1 MNKGKHGRYWLSK
14 RNIYRRPGEL
24 YLTRY
29 VLFRTPII
37 SAYIH
42 CFHISDYPTLH
53 DHPANFLSIPLTKGY
68 WEHLP
73 DGTTL
78 DRKPFR
84 PKFRTAEEFHR
95 VELKPGTS
103 GKVWAFFMF
112 FRRRR
117 EWGFMTRRGWMH
129 HEDYQI
135 VLCSEHR
142 QRTDIDSELGEYT

>member
-1 MNKGKHGRYWLSK
+1 MDKGNYERNWLSK
-14 RNIYRRPGEL
+14 IDIYRRPGEL

-29 VLFRTPII
+29 VLFRTPWV

-42 CFHISDYPTLH
+42 CFHVSDYPTPH
-53 DHPANFLSIPLTKGY
+53 DHPANFLSFPLTKGY

-73 DGTTL
+73 DGIVV

-84 PKFRTAEEFHR
+84 PKFRTAEEFHW
-95 VELKPGTS
+95 VQLKPGTA
-103 GKVWAFFMF
+103 GKVWTFFMF

-117 EWGFMTRRGWMH
+117 EWGFLTKLGWMH

-135 VLCSEHR
+135 VLDSECKR
-142 QRTDIDSELGEYT
+142 MADYESELGEYT